1 MRLLA
6 TGVLAFRALSA
17 AVLSKSDDIAEAC
30 SKTVMC
36 SSSKLFE
43 STMVQREVSPWVR
56 KGFSVELPCPMCLG
70 ASGFKS
76 PKFTSFRSFS
86 RVCVGPSCVLP
97 INQPASPSQFLCI
110 AFINNRCLCVALSEA
125 VSEHE
130 PMVVVPAVSVSH

>member
-1 MRLLA
+1 MRLLEI
-6 TGVLAFRALSA
+6 GVLAFRALSA

-70 ASGFKS
+70 ALGFKS

-86 RVCVGPSCVLP
+86 RVCVRQSRVSADRPTG
-97 INQPASPSQFLCI
+97 INISIDVHDIQQHSLLASGTQ
-110 AFINNRCLCVALSEA
+110 
-125 VSEHE
+125 
-130 PMVVVPAVSVSH
+130 